1 MSIGIWQ
8 VILVLCIVMILFGAG
23 KLPKVMGDFAKGIK
37 AFKKGLHEDNED
49 DSRIVSLESKSHKPK
64 KSTVKKAS

>member
-37 AFKKGLHEDNED
+37 AFKKGLHEDDED
-49 DSRIVSLESKSHKPK
+49 DSKIIPIESRPQKSK
-64 KSTVKKAS
+64 KTAKKAS